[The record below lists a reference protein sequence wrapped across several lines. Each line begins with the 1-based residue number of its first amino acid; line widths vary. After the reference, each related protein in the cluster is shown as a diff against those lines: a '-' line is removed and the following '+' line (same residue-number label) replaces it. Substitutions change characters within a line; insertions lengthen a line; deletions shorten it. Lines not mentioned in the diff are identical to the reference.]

1 MAQAGR
7 QGEPSDRPSGDGPD
21 GGLLAEAEE
30 AFERGD
36 FEKALS
42 KAEAAVAAEP
52 SVPALHFRAAALAEL
67 GQLDHA
73 RESYELALEQDG
85 DDLDLLLGAAELY
98 VDRLQSPEP
107 DRELLERGLELAR
120 HGEKRAR
127 KAREPEVAGEFSL
140 LQAIAHNQLGRSAE
154 ALVRAEAALAGLPGD
169 VDALLERGFALY
181 ELCRFDEAGE
191 QLREIVRLSPGEAW
205 AHHLLGLLAE
215 RRRDAREAEKR
226 FARAR
231 KLAPDD
237 FPRPVSLSPAAFD
250 QALEE
255 AVESLPHPIRGYLAN
270 VAIAVEDLPGDED
283 LLASDPP
290 LSPSILGIFR
300 GSPLGHKQSMDP
312 WSHFPSSIVLYQ
324 NNLERF
330 ARDRKEL
337 VEQIGI
343 TLIHEVGHFLGL
355 DEEQLWERGLE

>member
-1 MAQAGR
+1 MAQVGR
-7 QGEPSDRPSGDGPD
+7 QGESSE
-21 GGLLAEAEE
+21 GGAGAPLLAEAAE

-36 FEKALS
+36 FEEALS
-42 KAEAAVAAEP
+42 KAEEALAAET
-52 SVPALHFRAAALAEL
+52 SAPALHFRAAALAEL
-67 GQLDHA
+67 GKLDEA
-73 RESYELALEQDG
+73 RETYERALEEDD

-107 DRELLERGLELAR
+107 DREWLERGLDLAR
-120 HGEKRAR
+120 RGEKRAR
-127 KAREPEVAGEFSL
+127 KARETELAGESAL
-140 LQAIAHNQLGRSAE
+140 LQAIALNQLGRSAE
-154 ALVRAEAALAGLPGD
+154 ALARAEAALSWLPGD
-169 VDALLERGFALY
+169 VDALLERAFALY
-181 ELCRFDEAGE
+181 ELCRFEEAGE
-191 QLREIVRLSPGEAW
+191 QLREIVRLSPDEAW

-215 RRRDAREAEKR
+215 RRGDAREGEKR
-226 FARAR
+226 LARAR
-231 KLAPDD
+231 KLAPRD

-255 AVESLPHPIRGYLAN
+255 AMESLPQPIRGYLAN
-270 VAIAVEDLPGDED
+270 VAIAVEDLPSDDD

-324 NNLERF
+324 RNLERF